1 MEAGEVARLFFCESG
16 REFLLSADDPNSSLR
31 DEIGDG
37 VVESRFD
44 ASHLFLELVPGFGRF
59 LIYFGDYKGV
69 LGR

>member
-1 MEAGEVARLFFCESG
+1 M
-16 REFLLSADDPNSSLR
+16 SADDPNSSLR